1 MLKQHLVFIWDMQD
15 SKQMM
20 EYDLFSN
27 RTFLSG
33 VNYLQQFSL
42 WATGFSSTWTS
53 RQATGSWRA
62 PPSHTLYY
70 SVSRFVC
77 VCLRESVCVKER
89 ERECVWCKWVY
100 VHVHILV
107 CVCEVGICVWV
118 GVLVCVCMCVW
129 VHVFTVFKNEE
140 DSKETHDTTALR
152 TRSM

>member
-1 MLKQHLVFIWDMQD
+1 MLKEHLVFIWDMQD

-77 VCLRESVCVKER
+77 VCLRERLCACVR

-107 CVCEVGICVWV
+107 CVCECGYVCVGGCTSVWDSC
-118 GVLVCVCMCVW
+118 VCVCVRACFYCV
-129 VHVFTVFKNEE
+129 
-140 DSKETHDTTALR
+140 
-152 TRSM
+152 